1 VRTSPRALSPGERQA
16 VLDVL
21 HEPRFLDLA
30 SPEIYA
36 ALLDE
41 GRHHWQHA
49 LAATTAIRQALPLQ
63 EWIKIAVVAVVT
75 AVVTSQVT
83 LARLDERINALDL
96 RLKAVQIE
104 REFIIRKRDE
114 QVAEIRR
121 QVERIEAAVVL
132 IQIEHGKIKR

>member
-1 VRTSPRALSPGERQA
+1 MINGQWQALVEEA
-16 VLDVL
+16 
-21 HEPRFLDLA
+21 
-30 SPEIYA
+30 
-36 ALLDE
+36 
-41 GRHHWQHA
+41 RHHWQHA
-49 LAATTAIRQALPLQ
+49 LSAAAAVRQVFPLQ
-63 EWIKIAVVAVVT
+63 EWLKIAVVAVVT